1 MEIKGLITLLFLL
14 FTLNVLKAQENNDS
28 QDKSGYKITDV
39 ISIPVTSIKDQNKS
53 STCWSYSSLSF
64 LESELLRNGGPQ
76 VDLSEMFIVWH
87 CYKEKAEKYARM
99 HGNINFG
106 PGGAFHDA
114 IWVMKNYGL
123 VPESAFKGLKE
134 GDELPV
140 HSEMDEVLK
149 SYMNG
154 VVKNVEKRLSPVWH
168 DTFKDMLNNYLGEVP
183 DKFIYNGVE
192 YTPKTFVS
200 NYLKLKADDYIEIG
214 SFTHHPFYEKFILE
228 VPDNWLWDEIYNVP
242 LQEMI
247 EIIDYALISGYTVA
261 WGADVSDKG
270 FATKTKGIAVIPDIN
285 VEDLTESDLVRWQ
298 GMSKEKKDEELYKL
312 DKPGKEKVI
321 TQEMKQTD
329 FDNHLSTDDHG
340 MHIIGMAKDQNGTEY
355 YKVKNSWGNY
365 NIYEGYFYASKSY
378 VALKTIDFMIHKN
391 AVPPKIKA
399 KLGL

>member
-1 MEIKGLITLLFLL
+1 MEIKRLITLLLLL
-14 FTLNVLKAQENNDS
+14 FIFNILKAQVNTEYQS
-28 QDKSGYKITDV
+28 ESGYIITDL
-39 ISIPVTSIKDQNKS
+39 INIPVTSVKDQNKS

-64 LESELLRNGGPQ
+64 FESEILRNGGPQ

-87 CYKEKAEKYARM
+87 CYNEKAEKYSRM

-106 PGGAFHDA
+106 PGGAFHDVT
-114 IWVMKNYGL
+114 WVMKNFGL
-123 VPESAFKGLKE
+123 VPESVYKGLKE

-154 VVKNVEKRLSPVWH
+154 VVRNVERRLSPVWH
-168 DTFKDMLNNYLGEVP
+168 DTFKDMLNNYLGVIP
-183 DKFIYNGVE
+183 DKFMYNGVE

-200 NYLKLKADDYIEIG
+200 NYLKLKPDDYVEIG

-242 LQEMI
+242 LHEMI
-247 EIIDYALISGYTVA
+247 EIIDYALKSGYSVA

-270 FATKTKGIAVIPDIN
+270 FATKTKGIAVVPDYST
-285 VEDLTESDLVRWQ
+285 EDLSESDLVRWQ

-340 MHIIGMAKDQNGTEY
+340 MHIVGMAKDQNGTEY

-365 NIYEGYFYASKSY
+365 NSYEGYFYASKSY
-378 VALKTIDFMIHKN
+378 IALKTIDFMIHKD
-391 AVPPKIKA
+391 AIPPKIKA

>member
-298 GMSKEKKDEELYKL
+298 GMSKEKR
-312 DKPGKEKVI
+312 
-321 TQEMKQTD
+321 MK
-329 FDNHLSTDDHG
+329 NC
-340 MHIIGMAKDQNGTEY
+340 I
-355 YKVKNSWGNY
+355 SWINRVR
-365 NIYEGYFYASKSY
+365 K
-378 VALKTIDFMIHKN
+378 K
-391 AVPPKIKA
+391 
-399 KLGL
+399 